1 MILKREN
8 VLFTICSLPC
18 LTFLFFL
25 NFHCVDSTNTLQGT
39 YPELNYASKT
49 IVSFNDMFLGEG
61 LNKPAAVRYL
71 PNTNEFVVLD
81 VGNVCFYVFSN
92 DGTFVRKIGRK
103 GQGPGELLNPLY
115 FDTGADGSLYVY
127 EMGNRRISIFSK
139 EGKFISSFRLSNI
152 LGYDPGLSGTGFFVT
167 GNGEIL
173 LNQPRR
179 GYYITVYSKEGKIL
193 REIGEIIKYRDRD
206 RSFNAAFAEGF
217 PFKDENGNFYIFLSN
232 LGRVKI
238 FNRLGVLLKDDIIEI
253 PEIRDKMNHFPSP
266 EKMERM
272 MLPVYFSEIIF
283 KDDHFY
289 LVIRAIDKENDKF
302 TKLLVYVLD
311 KKLKIKKKINA
322 LRVDTN
328 NNIQDLFD
336 RRELSRFLYGTKFDI
351 LSDNEE
357 IVLPVRY
364 KSEILKLYPEK

>member
-8 VLFTICSLPC
+8 SLC
-18 LTFLFFL
+18 KIYSHTCIIFLFFL
-25 NFHCVDSTNTLQGT
+25 ILHCVDSTNTFQET
-39 YPELNYASKT
+39 YPELNYAAKT
-49 IVSFNDMFLGEG
+49 IVSVDDMFLGEG
-61 LNKPAAVRYL
+61 LNKPTAVRYL

-92 DGTFVRKIGRK
+92 DGTFVRRIGRR

-115 FDTGADGSLYVY
+115 FDTDADGNLYVY
-127 EMGNRRISIFSK
+127 EMGNSRISIFYK

-152 LGYDPGLSGTGFFVT
+152 LGYNPELSGTGFFVT

-173 LNQPRR
+173 LNQPIR
-179 GYYITVYSKEGKIL
+179 GYYITIYSKEGKIL

-206 RSFNAAFAEGF
+206 HSFNAAFAEGF

-238 FNRLGVLLKDDIIEI
+238 FNRLGVLVKDEIIAI
-253 PEIRDKMNHFPSP
+253 PETRNIVKNFPSP
-266 EKMERM
+266 EKMKRM

-336 RRELSRFLYGTKFDI
+336 RRELSRFLGSTKFDI

-364 KSEILKLYPEK
+364 KSEILKLYPKK

>member
-8 VLFTICSLPC
+8 LLFTICSLTS

-25 NFHCVDSTNTLQGT
+25 NFHCVDSTNTLQVT
-39 YPELNYASKT
+39 YPELNYAAKT
-49 IVSFNDMFLGEG
+49 IVSVDDLFLGEG
-61 LNKPAAVRYL
+61 LNKPTAVRCL

-81 VGNVCFYVFSN
+81 VGNVCFYVFSY
-92 DGTFVRKIGRK
+92 DGTFVRKIGRR

-115 FDTGADGSLYVY
+115 FDLDSDGNLYVY
-127 EMGNRRISIFSK
+127 EMGNSRISIFSK

-152 LGYDPGLSGTGFFVT
+152 LGYNPELSGTGFFVT

-193 REIGEIIKYRDRD
+193 REVGEIIKYRDSD
-206 RSFNAAFAEGF
+206 HSFNEAFAEGF

-238 FNRLGVLLKDDIIEI
+238 FNRLGVLLKDDIIAI
-253 PEIRDKMNHFPSP
+253 PEIRNSVKNFPSP

-283 KDDHFY
+283 KNDHFY
-289 LVIRAIDKENDKF
+289 LVIRAVDKTNDKS

-311 KKLKIKKKINA
+311 KELKIKKKINA

-328 NNIQDLFD
+328 NNIQDLFA
-336 RRELSRFLYGTKFDI
+336 RRELSRFLGGTKFDI
-351 LSDNEE
+351 LSENEE